1 MLLLLLLLLLLS
13 DNCWIWR
20 LAVLCAMIIESI
32 NKGNIITSSSLADC
46 GLSDLP
52 CKQQP
57 GCPGLGLP
65 PLTDWLSSDKNI
77 LLLFRKIEWMKM
89 WSAYYTPTVFVRFR
103 FLQTIIMVWSSYD
116 SEISTGWWYEIFS
129 GSNTKFQ
136 SHRPCQSL
144 KRRKMKFDFTFFWQ
158 LSLRVSQY
166 WGQGC
171 DHPVWVWLTLHI
183 SSPPDCLTDWL
194 CWWSQMLAGSHPSG
208 NWRDE
213 IHWESW
219 DRSERERGPT
229 VRLVHITHCQ
239 CSVLLLSSAPV
250 PVQGLPGTTWY
261 HNINFSPWMNSSSF
275 VWNLPKFLYG
285 DVCWDCLRVCWCP
298 RVTVRRS
305 GPHSTLSSDCVD
317 WTGGAPQ
324 HCVRRGGSETYHVR
338 PELSVLVFW
347 SSLMA

>member
-1 MLLLLLLLLLLS
+1 
-13 DNCWIWR
+13 
-20 LAVLCAMIIESI
+20 
-32 NKGNIITSSSLADC
+32 
-46 GLSDLP
+46 
-52 CKQQP
+52 
-57 GCPGLGLP
+57 
-65 PLTDWLSSDKNI
+65 
-77 LLLFRKIEWMKM
+77 M

-103 FLQTIIMVWSSYD
+103 FLQTIMMVWSSYD

-183 SSPPDCLTDWL
+183 SSPPDWLPDWLTDCVGDHR
-194 CWWSQMLAGSHPSG
+194 CWPAHIPVATDVT
-208 NWRDE
+208 RYT
-213 IHWESW
+213 ESPGT
-219 DRSERERGPT
+219 DQREREREDQQSAWS
-229 VRLVHITHCQ
+229 THCQ
-239 CSVLLLSSAPV
+239 CSVLFLSSAPV
-250 PVQGLPGTTWY
+250 LVHGLPRTTWY
-261 HNINFSPWMNSSSF
+261 HHINFSPWMNSSSF

-285 DVCWDCLRVCWCP
+285 DVCWDYLRVCWCP

-324 HCVRRGGSETYHVR
+324 HCVRRGGSENYQVR

-347 SSLMA
+347 SCLMA